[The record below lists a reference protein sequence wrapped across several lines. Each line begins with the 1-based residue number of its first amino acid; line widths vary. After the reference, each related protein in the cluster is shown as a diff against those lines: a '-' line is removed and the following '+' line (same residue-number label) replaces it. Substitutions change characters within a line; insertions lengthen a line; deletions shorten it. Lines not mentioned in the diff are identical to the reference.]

1 MKTFIKTAVGVLSLA
16 FGLAACSE
24 SPKAVDNNATKMTN
38 GDLER
43 TVTASI
49 NGDSALVPYKID
61 VSGDVDKNA
70 VTLSGT
76 VPTEA
81 LRTRAVELAKS
92 GRPNLLVTDKI
103 DVKPTE
109 IERSAYTEDMARDAR
124 TKAKASGESI
134 GDSLDDAWIHTKIRT
149 KLVGDGELPGGSVNV
164 DVKNN
169 VVTLR
174 GSVES
179 KEQKARVEEVAKSTE
194 GVKSV
199 KNLLVIKPR

>member
-1 MKTFIKTAVGVLSLA
+1 
-16 FGLAACSE
+16 
-24 SPKAVDNNATKMTN
+24 MTN

-43 TVTASI
+43 AVTSSI
-49 NGDSALVPYKID
+49 NSDSALAAYKID

-92 GRPNLLVTDKI
+92 GRATLLVNDKI
-103 DVKPTE
+103 DVKPAE
-109 IERSAYTEDMARDAR
+109 VDRSTYTEDMARDAR
-124 TKAKASGESI
+124 AKAKASGESI

-149 KLVGDGELPGGSVNV
+149 KLVGQGELPGGSVNV

-174 GSVES
+174 GSVET
-179 KEQKARVEEVAKSTE
+179 KEQKARVEEVAKATE

-199 KNLLVIKPR
+199 RNMLVIKK

>member
-1 MKTFIKTAVGVLSLA
+1 MRKFITTTVGILSLA

-24 SPKAVDNNATKMTN
+24 SPKAADNANKMTN

-43 TVTASI
+43 AVSASI
-49 NGDSALVPYKID
+49 NGEPSLVTYKID

-81 LRTRAVELAKS
+81 LRSRAVELAKS

-103 DVKPTE
+103 DVKPVE
-109 IERSAYTEDMARDAR
+109 VERSAYTEDMAREAR
-124 TKAKASGESI
+124 DKAKASGESV

-149 KLVGDGELPGGSVNV
+149 KLVGQGELPGGSVNV

-179 KEQKARVEEVAKSTE
+179 KEQRAKVEEVAKSVD

-199 KNLLVIKPR
+199 KNMLVIKK

>member
-1 MKTFIKTAVGVLSLA
+1 MKKFITTTFGVLCLA
-16 FGLAACSE
+16 LGLTACSE
-24 SPKAVDNNATKMTN
+24 SPRAADANKMTN
-38 GDLER
+38 DDLER
-43 TVTASI
+43 AVSASI
-49 NGDSALVPYKID
+49 NGESTLTGYKID
-61 VSGDVDKNA
+61 VDSDVDKNS

-92 GRPNLLVTDKI
+92 GRPTLLVNDKI
-103 DVKPTE
+103 DVKPAE
-109 IERSAYTEDMARDAR
+109 VERSAYTEDMARDAR
-124 TKAKASGESI
+124 DKAKASGETI

-149 KLVGDGELPGGSVNV
+149 KLVGEGELPGGSLNV

-174 GSVES
+174 GSVET
-179 KEQKARVEEVAKSTE
+179 KEQKARAEEIAKNTD

-199 KNLLVIKPR
+199 KNMLTIKPR

>member
-1 MKTFIKTAVGVLSLA
+1 MKKLITTAVGILSLA

-24 SPKAVDNNATKMTN
+24 SPKAADTPKMTN

-43 TVTASI
+43 AVTSSI
-49 NGDSALVPYKID
+49 NSDSALAAYKID

-92 GRPNLLVTDKI
+92 GRATLLVNDKI
-103 DVKPTE
+103 DVKPAE
-109 IERSAYTEDMARDAR
+109 VDRSTYTEDMARDAR
-124 TKAKASGESI
+124 AKAKASGESI

-149 KLVGDGELPGGSVNV
+149 KLVGQGELPGGSVNV

-174 GSVES
+174 GSVET
-179 KEQKARVEEVAKSTE
+179 KEQKARVEEVAKSTQ

-199 KNLLVIKPR
+199 RNMLVIKK

>member
-1 MKTFIKTAVGVLSLA
+1 MKTFITTAVGVLALA

-24 SPKAVDNNATKMTN
+24 SPKAADNANKMTN

-43 TVTASI
+43 AVTSSI

-92 GRPNLLVTDKI
+92 GRPNLVVTDKI
-103 DVKPTE
+103 DVKPAE
-109 IERSAYTEDMARDAR
+109 VERSAYTEDMARDAR

-179 KEQKARVEEVAKSTE
+179 KEQKARVEEVAKSTD